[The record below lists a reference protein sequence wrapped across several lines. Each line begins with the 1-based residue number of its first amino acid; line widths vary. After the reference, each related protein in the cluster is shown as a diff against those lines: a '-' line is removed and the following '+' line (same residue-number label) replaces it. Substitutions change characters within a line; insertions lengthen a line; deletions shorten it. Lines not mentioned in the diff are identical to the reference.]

1 MIKHFLRPRQ
11 TAYRSGCRQGLQQ
24 WLEEQQSRL
33 WRLALEHGLVEV
45 DSCGEG
51 DQEDSC
57 SGEADT
63 RDNRVAHIVGVTLG
77 VVVFEILVVGILMCK
92 KKNGYRY
99 VTAE

>member
-1 MIKHFLRPRQ
+1 MR
-11 TAYRSGCRQGLQQ
+11 
-24 WLEEQQSRL
+24 
-33 WRLALEHGLVEV
+33 
-45 DSCGEG
+45 
-51 DQEDSC
+51 DSC

-63 RDNRVAHIVGVTLG
+63 GDNRVAHIVGVTLG

>member
-1 MIKHFLRPRQ
+1 MIKASSNI
-11 TAYRSGCRQGLQQ
+11 AYRSGCRQHLQQ
-24 WLEEQQSRL
+24 WLMEQQSRL

-45 DSCGEG
+45 DSCEEG
-51 DQEDSC
+51 DHDQDDSC
-57 SGEADT
+57 SGEAET
-63 RDNRVAHIVGVTLG
+63 GDNRVAHIVGVTLG

>member
-1 MIKHFLRPRQ
+1 M
-11 TAYRSGCRQGLQQ
+11 
-24 WLEEQQSRL
+24 EQQSRL

-45 DSCGEG
+45 DSCEEG
-51 DQEDSC
+51 DQDQDDSC
-57 SGEADT
+57 SGEAET

>member
-1 MIKHFLRPRQ
+1 M
-11 TAYRSGCRQGLQQ
+11 
-24 WLEEQQSRL
+24 EQQSRL

-51 DQEDSC
+51 DRDDSC

-63 RDNRVAHIVGVTLG
+63 GDNRVAHIVGVTLG

>member
-1 MIKHFLRPRQ
+1 MIKASSNI
-11 TAYRSGCRQGLQQ
+11 AYRSGCRQHLQQ
-24 WLEEQQSRL
+24 WLMEQQSRL

-45 DSCGEG
+45 DSCEEG
-51 DQEDSC
+51 DQDDSC
-57 SGEADT
+57 SGEAET
-63 RDNRVAHIVGVTLG
+63 GDNRVAHIVGVTLG